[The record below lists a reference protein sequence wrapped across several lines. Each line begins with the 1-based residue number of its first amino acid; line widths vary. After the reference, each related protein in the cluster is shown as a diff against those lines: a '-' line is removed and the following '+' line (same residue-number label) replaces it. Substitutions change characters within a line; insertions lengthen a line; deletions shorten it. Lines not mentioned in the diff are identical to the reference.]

1 MSLSSKLNAWIRSP
15 QGQARL
21 QGKMAEYTRYGIEK
35 TAAGDSII
43 PEKRGWEAAAKF
55 IQVLQMTAKSYDLPE
70 SVMKH
75 IDEIDIGS
83 IIRIGDG
90 FEVPLYFGGDLH
102 RNSLENDATSYGG
115 IDNIVA
121 LFNNGYHASNYVYGW
136 WDGHSPS
143 GESIGRSLHNE
154 DFAWVRSKKER
165 EALKFI
171 QQAISDF
178 NGNYGSDYNV
188 TAVAADIYEQ

>member
-21 QGKMAEYTRYGIEK
+21 QEKMAEYTRDGVEK
-35 TAAGDSII
+35 TAAGDSIV

-75 IDEIDIGS
+75 IDEMDSGS

-102 RNSLENDATSYGG
+102 RDSLENDATSYGG

-143 GESIGRSLHNE
+143 GEAIGRSLHNE
-154 DFAWVRSKKER
+154 DFAWVRSKKSVR
-165 EALKFI
+165 RSSLSSRQSVISTGTMAL
-171 QQAISDF
+171 
-178 NGNYGSDYNV
+178 
-188 TAVAADIYEQ
+188 TTM